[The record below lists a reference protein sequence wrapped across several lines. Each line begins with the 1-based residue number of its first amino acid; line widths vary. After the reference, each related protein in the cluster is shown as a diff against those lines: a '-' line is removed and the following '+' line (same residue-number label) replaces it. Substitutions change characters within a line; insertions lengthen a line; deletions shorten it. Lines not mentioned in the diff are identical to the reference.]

1 MPNHNFKD
9 LTGQKFGRLTVIKR
23 GENTNLGLARWVCKC
38 DCGNEVLV
46 PGSSLRN
53 GHTTSCGCYKQEVVK
68 TCSITHGMR
77 HERIYTIWTSIKTRC
92 YNQHSNRH
100 HIYSDRNIGMC
111 DEWKNDFQCFYDW
124 AMANGYTDK
133 LTIDRI
139 DNDKGYSPDNCR
151 WVTNKENCQNKRNN
165 INITYKGKTQCLS
178 AWCEELGLNYKTVHK
193 KIVYQGF
200 DIERAFT
207 TP

>member
-38 DCGNEVLV
+38 DCGNEALV

-77 HERIYTIWTSIKTRC
+77 HTRIYGIWTDIKSRC
-92 YNQHSNRH
+92 YNPNTNRH
-100 HIYSDRNIGMC
+100 NVYFDRNIEMC
-111 DEWKNDFQCFYDW
+111 EEWNSDFQCFYDW
-124 AMANGYTDK
+124 SMANGYTDE

-151 WVTNKENCQNKRNN
+151 WITNKENARNKRNN
-165 INITYKGKTQCLS
+165 RYITYKGKTQCLS
-178 AWCEELGLNYKTVHK
+178 AWCEELGLNYKRVHA

-207 TP
+207 TM